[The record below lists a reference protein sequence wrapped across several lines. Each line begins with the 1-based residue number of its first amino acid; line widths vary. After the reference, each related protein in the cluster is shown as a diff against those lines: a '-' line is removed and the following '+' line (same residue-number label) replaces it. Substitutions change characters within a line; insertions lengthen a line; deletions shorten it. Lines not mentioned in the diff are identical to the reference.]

1 MKLLGVIR
9 NSVGHVYPDRM
20 GPAADAAA
28 ASSFYRQELDPG
40 DHLDLL
46 YCFKRD
52 SNKVKNYLRILK
64 CSTLPGLDC

>member
-9 NSVGHVYPDRM
+9 NSVGYISPDRS
-20 GPAADAAA
+20 GPSAAV
-28 ASSFYRQELDPG
+28 SFYKQGELDPG
-40 DHLDLL
+40 HHQDLL

-64 CSTLPGLDC
+64 CTTLPGLDC

>member
-9 NSVGHVYPDRM
+9 NSVGYISPDHS
-20 GPAADAAA
+20 GPSAA
-28 ASSFYRQELDPG
+28 ASSYKQELDPG
-40 DHLDLL
+40 DHQDLL

-64 CSTLPGLDC
+64 CTTLPGSDC